1 MAAARWGSLHALEQ
15 TRRHSFWQRR
25 QWGGP
30 PSADTVG
37 RVFAGLELAGLRRL
51 IGTIYTRLKRN
62 KVLGTVLVLDGHES
76 TASYLRSCPGCLRRR
91 MRDGRIQYYHRDV
104 TAMLVGGKVPFL
116 LDCEPQRPKEGEV
129 ACAER
134 LLRRILAAYPR
145 AFDLVVVDGLYL
157 KAPFVRLLLKHHKD
171 VLIVLKDER
180 RDLLRDALGLF
191 RLEPPSVENDGSVT
205 RQVWDIEGLESWP
218 ALGRP
223 VRVIRSLETRS
234 VRRQRTRQPE
244 TSTSDWIWAT
254 TLSRKTV
261 SAATI
266 IRWGHE
272 RWLIEN
278 QGFREAGTVW
288 HADHVYHHHP
298 QAITAFLL
306 TTLLVMNLVRA
317 FIRLNLSP
325 GLRAGRTSLYFCR
338 LISADFF
345 AETGLPP

>member
-15 TRRHSFWQRR
+15 TRSHSFWRGR
-25 QWGGP
+25 GWTGP

-51 IGTIYTRLKRN
+51 IRAVYTRLKRN
-62 KVLGTVLVLDGHES
+62 KVLGTVLLLDGHES
-76 TASYLRSCPGCLRRR
+76 TASYLRSCPGCLKRT
-91 MRDGRIQYYHRDV
+91 MSDGRIQYYHRDV
-104 TAMLVGGKVPFL
+104 TAMLVGGKVPFI
-116 LDCEPQRPKEGEV
+116 LDCEPQVRSEGEV

-134 LLRRILAAYPR
+134 LLRRILTAYPR
-145 AFDLVVVDGLYL
+145 AFDLVVADGLYL
-157 KAPFVRLLLKHHKD
+157 TSPFIRLLLEHHKD

-180 RDLLRDALGLF
+180 RDLLQDARGLF
-191 RLEPPSVENDGSVT
+191 RLETPAVESDGSVA
-205 RQVWDIEGLESWP
+205 RQVWDIEGLESWS

-223 VRVIRSLETRS
+223 LRVIRSLETRT
-234 VRRQRTRQPE
+234 VRRQRTRQRE

-254 TLSRKTV
+254 TLPGQTV

-298 QAITAFLL
+298 RALTAFLL

-317 FIRLNLSP
+317 FLRLNLSP
-325 GLRAGRTSLYFCR
+325 ALRAGHSSAFLCG
-338 LISADFF
+338 LIAADFF
-345 AETGLPP
+345 AETGIPP